1 MSFKNELLRECK
13 NIYLCEEGA
22 RVLLTGEEMKIAN
35 STELKYYSE
44 CQIKE
49 ESEECWGEGEES
61 EEEESDSGAE
71 EGRKNVS
78 VVGGCEV

>member
-44 CQIKE
+44 CKIKE

-61 EEEESDSGAE
+61 EEEDENESCIGLVKSQ
-71 EGRKNVS
+71 RS
-78 VVGGCEV
+78 S